1 MPEVAG
7 HLVVTSALL
16 LPYPTVDCLRAYHLF
31 YRILTDNA
39 LISGGLRWNYVAFSR
54 IFIKIAFL
62 FGKSDSTIMKHLVK
76 AQYEAPTTEVWV
88 ISMENNLL
96 QASETIQATRDGYG
110 AATNYD
116 WE

>member
-1 MPEVAG
+1 
-7 HLVVTSALL
+7 
-16 LPYPTVDCLRAYHLF
+16 
-31 YRILTDNA
+31 
-39 LISGGLRWNYVAFSR
+39 
-54 IFIKIAFL
+54 
-62 FGKSDSTIMKHLVK
+62 MKHLVK